1 MPSLFRRRHEPEDI
15 KPLPAPSEG
24 VEVSGLEHIKS
35 LEQMEKK
42 AYNLDP
48 NMPLDVLNE
57 LDAAIATGNVE
68 KGAEIEQALMD
79 DNSPYPEVR
88 AVVRNFDVDMPAN
101 TIRAWVIGMF
111 LCTVGSAVN
120 MLFSLRNPSVTITTY
135 VVQLVAYPLGLGW
148 DLIMPDREWNLWGL
162 KFNLKPGKFNYKEHV
177 VIVVM
182 SNAAYGGGVLYATDV
197 LLAQQLFYGQHFG
210 WAFQLLFGITTL
222 CTGYGLAGLAR
233 RFLVWPASMIWP
245 SDLVNCALFYTLH
258 DHSPSDPSKTNG
270 WKIGRYRLFLIAGAG
285 AFVWYWF
292 PGWIFQGLS
301 YFLWICWIAPNSV
314 IVNKLFGGLS
324 GYGLFP
330 LTFDWTVISGFL
342 TSPLI
347 PPFYAIAN
355 VVASVVIF
363 FVIVSMGIHFSGT
376 WYADYFPVQSS
387 ISYDNTGAEYNVSRI
402 LNDKFQFDEEAYKA
416 YSPLFLSTQFA
427 LAYGL
432 SFAAVTAVVVHVALY
447 HGKEMWRQFKL
458 ARHQE
463 DDVHMRLMKKY
474 RDAEDWWYFALFV
487 VMVSISFGVVA
498 GWPTGFPAWAFV
510 ICMLLPIVWLLPIGI
525 IQAVTN
531 IQLGLNV
538 LTEFI
543 IGYMVP
549 GRPMAMMMF
558 KNYGYLSI
566 GQALYFAQDLKLGHY
581 MKVPPR
587 VMFSSQLIA
596 SIWSAIVQIIVMN
609 WALGHIPNVCDLQ
622 QENHYTCPGG
632 RVFFTASIIWGAIGP
647 ARIFS
652 GKAIYHNLQ
661 WFWLVGAL
669 APVLTWILARR
680 WPRSIWRYVSTPLI
694 FGGAGLLPP
703 ASVYIYLCWAV
714 VGTIF
719 NYFIKRRYTG
729 WWLQYNYILS
739 AALDCGLILSTL
751 VIFFTLYLTSAQ
763 APQWWGNDVA
773 VNSMDYKGTAHKSHV
788 PPGTKI
794 GPTEWP

>member
-1 MPSLFRRRHEPEDI
+1 
-15 KPLPAPSEG
+15 
-24 VEVSGLEHIKS
+24 
-35 LEQMEKK
+35 
-42 AYNLDP
+42 
-48 NMPLDVLNE
+48 
-57 LDAAIATGNVE
+57 
-68 KGAEIEQALMD
+68 
-79 DNSPYPEVR
+79 
-88 AVVRNFDVDMPAN
+88 
-101 TIRAWVIGMF
+101 
-111 LCTVGSAVN
+111 
-120 MLFSLRNPSVTITTY
+120 
-135 VVQLVAYPLGLGW
+135 
-148 DLIMPDREWNLWGL
+148 
-162 KFNLKPGKFNYKEHV
+162 
-177 VIVVM
+177 
-182 SNAAYGGGVLYATDV
+182 
-197 LLAQQLFYGQHFG
+197 
-210 WAFQLLFGITTL
+210 
-222 CTGYGLAGLAR
+222 
-233 RFLVWPASMIWP
+233 
-245 SDLVNCALFYTLH
+245 
-258 DHSPSDPSKTNG
+258 
-270 WKIGRYRLFLIAGAG
+270 
-285 AFVWYWF
+285 
-292 PGWIFQGLS
+292 
-301 YFLWICWIAPNSV
+301 
-314 IVNKLFGGLS
+314 
-324 GYGLFP
+324 
-330 LTFDWTVISGFL
+330 
-342 TSPLI
+342 
-347 PPFYAIAN
+347 
-355 VVASVVIF
+355 
-363 FVIVSMGIHFSGT
+363 
-376 WYADYFPVQSS
+376 
-387 ISYDNTGAEYNVSRI
+387 
-402 LNDKFQFDEEAYKA
+402 
-416 YSPLFLSTQFA
+416 
-427 LAYGL
+427 
-432 SFAAVTAVVVHVALY
+432 
-447 HGKEMWRQFKL
+447 
-458 ARHQE
+458 
-463 DDVHMRLMKKY
+463 
-474 RDAEDWWYFALFV
+474 
-487 VMVSISFGVVA
+487 MVSISFGVVA